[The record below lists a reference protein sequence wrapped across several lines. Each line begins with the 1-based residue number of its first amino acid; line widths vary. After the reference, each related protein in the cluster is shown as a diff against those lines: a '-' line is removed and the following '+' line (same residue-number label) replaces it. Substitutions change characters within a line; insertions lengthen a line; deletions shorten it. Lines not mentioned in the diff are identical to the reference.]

1 MSESKLKSSEYYKEI
16 QKKAIRCGLLS
27 SVDWHNIDDL
37 VTNCLPDFCKF
48 LSLTNYSPDSN
59 EYKICVLLRLHL
71 GMKDAGGMIGISK
84 SLVSRICR
92 EVMFKQFMEDG
103 SGRQLKKKLES
114 IA

>member
-1 MSESKLKSSEYYKEI
+1 
-16 QKKAIRCGLLS
+16 
-27 SVDWHNIDDL
+27 
-37 VTNCLPDFCKF
+37 
-48 LSLTNYSPDSN
+48 
-59 EYKICVLLRLHL
+59 
-71 GMKDAGGMIGISK
+71 MKDAGGMIGISK